1 MLLIL
6 DPVRRLDSIEQRTRT
21 ICGCILCVTCL
32 TQLYQFFIYFY
43 MYTQGFLCLYYKM
56 DWIRFHGTTLYEHA
70 CYALSVNPDLARMC
84 HGNIVLERRQLDD
97 HQQWRLLCNPIES
110 YLHISRY
117 GHKCV
122 EVWLIDAEMTIFNK
136 KNMYMKL
143 ERFDYMVDQFMSM
156 STCPEV
162 TWVNQE
168 DLDLR
173 MLPLYWRYPNFPRGV
188 PDNAEEDEEA

>member
-1 MLLIL
+1 
-6 DPVRRLDSIEQRTRT
+6 
-21 ICGCILCVTCL
+21 
-32 TQLYQFFIYFY
+32 

-56 DWIRFHGTTLYEHA
+56 DWIRFHGTTLYKHA

-110 YLHISRY
+110 YLHISQY
-117 GHKCV
+117 GHECV

-168 DLDLR
+168 DLDLT